1 MLWEFKDSPITT
13 WVTDSHCC
21 SIDFAVLFDGIE
33 REILWKQERSFD
45 ENTRTIWPLKM
56 CKHTAMIRLYSFN
69 QYVFFPWDILKKCIC
84 WSLWLFLRS
93 HPLLRKDYIALTET
107 FAEGLYTEAWAK
119 WVCQCRSLSSIC
131 AGQTGNLLDLNRCTS
146 GYCIF
151 T

>member
-33 REILWKQERSFD
+33 SEILWKQERSFD

-69 QYVFFPWDILKKCIC
+69 QYVFFSLGTSWRSAFVEVCDYSFALILFCERITLL
-84 WSLWLFLRS
+84 SRR
-93 HPLLRKDYIALTET
+93 PLRKAFTQKLGPNGCVSV
-107 FAEGLYTEAWAK
+107 A
-119 WVCQCRSLSSIC
+119 VCP
-131 AGQTGNLLDLNRCTS
+131 AFMLDKL
-146 GYCIF
+146 GIF
-151 T
+151 WI